1 MFSNGDALKEL
12 SVAYR
17 QNTDI
22 NFSQLL
28 ERVEYGDI
36 TDNDYD
42 TLFTRRY
49 NILDKEE
56 QDRFNDAIFTYP
68 TNDSVKLKN

>member
-1 MFSNGDALKEL
+1 MYEISLIFQSFELFIEL

-28 ERVEYGDI
+28 EHVAYGYI
-36 TDNDYD
+36 TDDDHD
-42 TLFTRRY
+42 TLSTRRC
-49 NILDKEE
+49 NIRRKTG
-56 QDRFNDAIFTYP
+56 QIQ
-68 TNDSVKLKN
+68 

>member
-1 MFSNGDALKEL
+1 MYEISLIFQSFELFIEL

-28 ERVEYGDI
+28 ERVKYGDI
-36 TDNDYD
+36 TDNNYD

-56 QDRFNDAIFTYP
+56 QDRFNDAICISY
-68 TNDSVKLKN
+68 